1 MGASISEVL
10 PFAIGVA
17 VSPIP
22 LVAVILMLFTP
33 RAKAN
38 GTAFLVG
45 WVVGLGVLATVVY
58 LIVGAAGASTD
69 TTASDS
75 TSTVKVVLGV
85 LLLIAALRK
94 WRNRPAPGTEPE
106 LPKWMTGVDHFTP
119 GKAVGLGVLLGAVN
133 PKNLALTLGAA
144 AGLAQLPGETGSEAL
159 VGIVAFVVIAS
170 STTAAC
176 VAYRVFGGERSRAH
190 LDDARAWLITH
201 NDAVMMVLFLVF
213 GVVLL
218 ADGTG
223 RLSA

>member
-1 MGASISEVL
+1 MGPSVSEVL

-33 RAKAN
+33 RAKTN
-38 GTAFLVG
+38 GVAFLVG
-45 WVVGLGVLATVVY
+45 WVLGLSVLAAVVY
-58 LIVGAAGASTD
+58 VVTNAANAGSDQA
-69 TTASDS
+69 ASDS

-85 LLLIAALRK
+85 VLIVLAARK
-94 WRNRPAPGTEPE
+94 WRRRPAPGASPE
-106 LPKWMTGVDHFTP
+106 LPKWMAGVDHFTAA
-119 GKAVGLGVLLGAVN
+119 KAAGLGVFLGAVN

-144 AGLAQLPGETGSEAL
+144 AGLAQMDEATGDAV
-159 VGIVAFVVIAS
+159 VGLIAFVVIAS
-170 STTAAC
+170 STTAAA

-190 LDDARAWLITH
+190 LEDAKAWLTTH
-201 NDAVMMVLFLVF
+201 NDAVMTVLFLVF